1 MTDGEQAIANSE
13 PPYFGARI
21 QKLRQ
26 SAGLTQEELAERAG
40 LTAAGV
46 SALERGHRRR
56 PHPHTVRALAA
67 GLGLPEAYLT
77 TLLVAAREGAS
88 GAITPTLAGVDGSLA
103 PAPLPVPLTSFVGRQ
118 HVSAELQRLLRTTRL
133 LTLTGVGG
141 IGKTRLALR
150 VAAEVSDLFPDGVF
164 LIELAP
170 VLDAGLVP
178 QTVAAVLR
186 IPEHPA
192 QPMTTLV
199 TALRTQQALL
209 VLDNCEHLV
218 AACAEFAETLLRAC
232 PGITLLTTSRE
243 ALGVPGEITLR
254 VPTLKLPEPGYVGL
268 ERVKQVEAVQLFL
281 ERAAAIRPD
290 FDLVAR
296 DVPAIVEICRRL
308 DGIPLALELAAAWV
322 GVLSPKQICNH
333 LDARFQLLTTGGR
346 TAPARQRTLRATVQW
361 SYDLLTPTEQRFFR
375 RLAVFMGGWTL
386 EAVENV
392 CGADGLQRKSVLDLL
407 AKLVAK
413 CLVVAE
419 PTSQAHMRYR
429 LLETLREYAW
439 EQLVTSGESEPTL
452 RRHAR
457 YFGQLA
463 EEAEPALLGRGQVS
477 ILERLD
483 QERDNMRT
491 VLRWAVKRSEID
503 AGVRLTG
510 ALWRF
515 WRIRGPLSEGLAWL
529 DEFLGQSDPNGPP
542 SPERAKALVGAAA
555 LSRILADL
563 NLASDRFEEAL
574 AILRKLDD
582 KKGIGFVLLGLG
594 LIAISRR
601 ELGRAA
607 EFLEQSVAVR
617 RQVGD
622 RPGLA
627 FSLASLGNVV
637 RRQGD
642 LPRAKTLVEQ
652 SLALRR
658 ESGER
663 QATGAALIV
672 LAQIERQQGEPERAR
687 ALLREGIGL
696 FHEMGDTRG
705 TAWAFAEQARLE
717 RETGD
722 DESATQL
729 YEVSLRLNRDCG
741 DTVGLVACLNGLAA
755 LVAARGGFECAAR
768 LLGAASGLAELS
780 GFSPSDDAEPGRT
793 VAAVRTRLGGPV
805 FKIAWA
811 AGRGL
816 SVEQAIAE
824 ALDPA
829 PPKQRQAAALH
840 RVSPTR

>member
-1 MTDGEQAIANSE
+1 
-13 PPYFGARI
+13 
-21 QKLRQ
+21 
-26 SAGLTQEELAERAG
+26 
-40 LTAAGV
+40 
-46 SALERGHRRR
+46 
-56 PHPHTVRALAA
+56 
-67 GLGLPEAYLT
+67 
-77 TLLVAAREGAS
+77 
-88 GAITPTLAGVDGSLA
+88 
-103 PAPLPVPLTSFVGRQ
+103 
-118 HVSAELQRLLRTTRL
+118 
-133 LTLTGVGG
+133 
-141 IGKTRLALR
+141 
-150 VAAEVSDLFPDGVF
+150 
-164 LIELAP
+164 
-170 VLDAGLVP
+170 
-178 QTVAAVLR
+178 
-186 IPEHPA
+186 
-192 QPMTTLV
+192 
-199 TALRTQQALL
+199 
-209 VLDNCEHLV
+209 
-218 AACAEFAETLLRAC
+218 
-232 PGITLLTTSRE
+232 
-243 ALGVPGEITLR
+243 
-254 VPTLKLPEPGYVGL
+254 
-268 ERVKQVEAVQLFL
+268 
-281 ERAAAIRPD
+281 
-290 FDLVAR
+290 
-296 DVPAIVEICRRL
+296 
-308 DGIPLALELAAAWV
+308 
-322 GVLSPKQICNH
+322 
-333 LDARFQLLTTGGR
+333 
-346 TAPARQRTLRATVQW
+346 
-361 SYDLLTPTEQRFFR
+361 
-375 RLAVFMGGWTL
+375 MGGWTL

-529 DEFLGQSDPNGPP
+529 DEFLGQTDPNGPP

-755 LVAARGGFECAAR
+755 LVAARGGFECAHGCSAQHPDSPNSAAF
-768 LLGAASGLAELS
+768 LLPMMPNPDVLS
-780 GFSPSDDAEPGRT
+780 RPCVLVSADPSSRWPGRPD
-793 VAAVRTRLGGPV
+793 AAYPSSRQSPRRSTRPRPNNARRQRSIVCESHALTPRELEVLLLVTSGSSNLE
-805 FKIAWA
+805 IA
-811 AGRGL
+811 
-816 SVEQAIAE
+816 
-824 ALDPA
+824 DN
-829 PPKQRQAAALH
+829 
-840 RVSPTR
+840 